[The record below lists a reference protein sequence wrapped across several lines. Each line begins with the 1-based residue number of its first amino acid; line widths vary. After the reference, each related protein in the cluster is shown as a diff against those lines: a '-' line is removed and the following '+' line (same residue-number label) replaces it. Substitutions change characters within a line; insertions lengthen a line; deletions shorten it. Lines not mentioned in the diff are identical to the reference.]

1 MFHLVLFQ
9 KHLPLRLSDSSADV
23 GVSGVFQLVDR
34 MSGSPDFLF
43 PKLAGLHLTQN
54 VDSEAVLAFQP
65 RFWFVSRALRYVVFN
80 SLYCKAV
87 TAAASDRRGQE
98 RWIWLLLNTD
108 LGISCPSGGNHL
120 FMG

>member
-54 VDSEAVLAFQP
+54 VDSEAVLAF
-65 RFWFVSRALRYVVFN
+65 
-80 SLYCKAV
+80 
-87 TAAASDRRGQE
+87 
-98 RWIWLLLNTD
+98 
-108 LGISCPSGGNHL
+108 
-120 FMG
+120 